1 MFDDVKEAVLKF
13 ITSRFTVI
21 ALVMILAA
29 SGILYRLFELQII
42 NGESYLESF
51 QLRIEKTKD
60 IQATRGNIYDRNG
73 NLLAYNELANNVVI
87 EDVYESDSLRDENI
101 NETINK
107 VIDIVESNGDTVVND
122 LSI

>member
-60 IQATRGNIYDRNG
+60 IQSTRGNIYDRNG

-101 NETINK
+101 NETIN
-107 VIDIVESNGDTVVND
+107 
-122 LSI
+122 